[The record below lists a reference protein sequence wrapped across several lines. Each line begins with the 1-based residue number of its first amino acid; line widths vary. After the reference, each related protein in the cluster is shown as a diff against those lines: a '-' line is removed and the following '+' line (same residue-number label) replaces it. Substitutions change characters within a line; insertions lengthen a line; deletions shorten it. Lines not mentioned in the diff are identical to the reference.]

1 MRTQPEGSEVEAIG
15 SKSII
20 KVLNL
25 GADMEAMNVPHS
37 SNIRLLE
44 RIEGS
49 TEVGSHVWT
58 YSDTSL

>member
-1 MRTQPEGSEVEAIG
+1 MEAIG

-20 KVLNL
+20 KVLNP

-37 SNIRLLE
+37 SNIGLLE
-44 RIEGS
+44 CIEGS